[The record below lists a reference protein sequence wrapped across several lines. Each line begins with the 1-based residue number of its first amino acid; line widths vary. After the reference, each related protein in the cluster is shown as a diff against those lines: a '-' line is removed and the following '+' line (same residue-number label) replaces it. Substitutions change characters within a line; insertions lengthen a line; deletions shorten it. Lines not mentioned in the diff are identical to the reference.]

1 MAGPKNILFI
11 MADQLRYDYLGCT
24 GHPTIRTPHID
35 ALAARGV
42 NFTRTYCQAAVC
54 GPSRMS
60 FYTGRYMFTHG
71 GTYNNIPVRADERTM
86 GDHLRPLGYRVGLV
100 GKTHFRR
107 DAAGMAKLGI
117 APDGDLGVLLSECG
131 FEPWERDDGLHPD
144 QSADPDLAYNAYLR
158 AQGYDGGD
166 NPWHTVA
173 NSAEG
178 PDGEVLSG
186 WQMRHVRLPARVSRA
201 HSETAYMT
209 DRAMAVIENLGDAP
223 WCMHLSYIKP
233 HWPYMAP
240 DPYHAMYGADDILP
254 AIRATGEREDRHPVV
269 EAFGRH
275 EESVNFSRDACRET
289 VIPAYM
295 GLISELDDHVGR
307 LMAFLDARGQLENTI
322 VVLTSDHGDYLG
334 DHWLGEKELFY
345 DAAARIPMIVADPD
359 PSADATRGTADERF
373 VESIDLIPTFMEL
386 AGCAD
391 LPDHWLEGR
400 SLTPL
405 LRGDAD
411 IDWRDAVFC
420 ECDYAVRHARN
431 TVGRGPEDCR
441 AFMIRDERWKFILY
455 EGFRPQL
462 FDMENDPG
470 ELVDLGADAAHAAVR
485 REMSDRLFAWL
496 RKRKLRTT
504 LSNREVANRTGM
516 AKERGYL
523 FGVW

>member
-1 MAGPKNILFI
+1 MPNPKNILFI

-24 GHPTIRTPHID
+24 GHPTIKTPNID

-42 NFTRTYCQAAVC
+42 NFSRTYCQAAVC

-71 GTYNNIPVRADERTM
+71 GTYNNIPIRVDERTM

-100 GKTHFRR
+100 GKTHFSR
-107 DAAGMAKLGI
+107 DVAGMEKLGVS
-117 APDGDLGVLLSECG
+117 PQGDLGVTLSQCG

-144 QSADPDLAYNAYLR
+144 QSADPDLAYNRYLR
-158 AQGYDGGD
+158 EKGYGDDD

-178 PDGEVLSG
+178 PDGEILSG
-186 WQMRHVRLPARVSRA
+186 WEMRNVTLPARVSRE

-209 DRAMAVIENLGDAP
+209 DQAMARIESLGDTP

-240 DPYHAMYGADDILP
+240 DPYHAMYGANMILP
-254 AIRATGEREDRHPVV
+254 ANRAESELEDRHPVV
-269 EAFGRH
+269 DAFGQH
-275 EESVNFSRDACRET
+275 EESVNFSRDECRET

-295 GLISELDDHVGR
+295 GLISELDDHIGR
-307 LMAFLDARGQLENTI
+307 LVAFLQDRGELENTI
-322 VVLTSDHGDYLG
+322 IVLTSDHGDYLG

-345 DAAARIPMIVADPD
+345 DAAARIPMIVVDPD
-359 PSADATRGTADERF
+359 PASDSTRGTTDPRF
-373 VESIDLIPTFMEL
+373 AESIDLIPTFMEL
-386 AGCAD
+386 AGCEA

-400 SLTPL
+400 SLAPL
-405 LRGDAD
+405 LHGKRDVE
-411 IDWRDAVFC
+411 WRDAAFC
-420 ECDYAVRHARN
+420 ECDYSVRHARN
-431 TVGRGPEDCR
+431 TVGRDPEDCR
-441 AFMIRDERWKFILY
+441 SFMVRTERWKFILY

-462 FDMENDPG
+462 FDMQDDPG
-470 ELVDLGADAAHAAVR
+470 ELVDLGASPAHEDVR
-485 REMSDRLFAWL
+485 CEMSDRIFAWM
-496 RKRKLRTT
+496 RRRKLRTS
-504 LSNREVANRTGM
+504 LSNNEIANRTGS
-516 AKERGYL
+516 AKKRGYL

>member
-1 MAGPKNILFI
+1 MVKPKNILFI

-24 GHPTIRTPHID
+24 GHPTIKTPHID

-42 NFTRTYCQAAVC
+42 NFSRTYCQAAVC

-71 GTYNNIPVRADERTM
+71 GTYNNIPVRVDERTM

-107 DAAGMAKLGI
+107 DVAGMEKLGLS
-117 APDGDLGVLLSECG
+117 PTEDLGLLLSESG

-144 QSADPDLAYNAYLR
+144 QSADPDLAYNRFLR
-158 AQGYDGGD
+158 EKGYEGGD

-178 PDGEVLSG
+178 PDGEILSG
-186 WQMRHVRLPARVSRA
+186 WHMRNVGLPARVARE

-209 DRAMAVIENLGDAP
+209 DLAMAKIAELGDAP

-240 DPYHAMYGADDILP
+240 DPYHAMYGPNMIKAANRDEKEL
-254 AIRATGEREDRHPVV
+254 ENRHPVV
-269 EAFGRH
+269 DAFGQH
-275 EESVNFSRDACRET
+275 EESVNFSRDECRET

-295 GLISELDDHVGR
+295 GLISELDDHIGR
-307 LMAFLDARGQLENTI
+307 LMAFLGESEQLENTI

-345 DAAARIPMIVADPD
+345 DAAARIPMIIADPD
-359 PSADATRGTADERF
+359 ASADGTRGTQDDRL
-373 VESIDLIPTFMEL
+373 VESIDLIPTFMDL
-386 AGCAD
+386 AGCD
-391 LPDHWLEGR
+391 EIPDHWLEGR
-400 SLTPL
+400 SLAPL
-405 LRGDAD
+405 LRGDVD
-411 IDWRDAVFC
+411 VMWRDAAFC

-431 TVGRGPEDCR
+431 TLVMGPEDCR
-441 AFMIRDERWKFILY
+441 SFMIRTDRWKFVLY
-455 EGFRPQL
+455 AGFRPQL
-462 FDMENDPG
+462 FDMEDDPG
-470 ELVDLGADAAHAAVR
+470 ELVDLGEGPEHEEVR
-485 REMSDRLFAWL
+485 REMSDRIFEWMQ
-496 RKRKLRTT
+496 KRKLRTS
-504 LSNREVANRTGM
+504 LSNKEIASRTGM

>member
-1 MAGPKNILFI
+1 MVRPKNILFI
-11 MADQLRYDYLGCT
+11 MADQLRFDYLGCT
-24 GHPTIRTPHID
+24 GHPTIKTPNID

-71 GTYNNIPVRADERTM
+71 GTYNNIPVRVDERTM

-107 DAAGMAKLGI
+107 DVEGMDKLGI
-117 APDGDLGVLLSECG
+117 EPTGDLGVMLSECG

-144 QSADPDLAYNAYLR
+144 QSADPDLAYNRYLR
-158 AQGYDGGD
+158 EQGYDGGD

-178 PDGEVLSG
+178 PDGEILSG
-186 WQMRHVRLPARVSRA
+186 WQMRHVNLPARVARE

-209 DRAMAVIENLGDAP
+209 DRAIAKIEDLGDEP

-240 DPYHAMYGADDILP
+240 APYHAMYGPNMIQAANRD
-254 AIRATGEREDRHPVV
+254 ERELENRHPVV
-269 EAFGRH
+269 DAFGRH
-275 EESVNFSRDACRET
+275 EESVNFSRDECRET

-295 GLISELDDHVGR
+295 GLISELDDHIGR
-307 LMAFLDARGQLENTI
+307 LVAHLDQRGQLDNTI
-322 VVLTSDHGDYLG
+322 IVLTSDHGDYLG

-345 DAAARIPMIVADPD
+345 DAAARIPMIIVDPD
-359 PSADATRGTADERF
+359 AASDGTRGSQDDRF

-386 AGCAD
+386 AGCES

-400 SLTPL
+400 SLAPL
-405 LRGDAD
+405 LHGEAD
-411 IDWRDAVFC
+411 VNWRDAAFC

-431 TVGRGPEDCR
+431 TLSRGPEDCR
-441 AFMIRDERWKFILY
+441 SFMIRTDDWKFILY

-462 FDMENDPG
+462 FDLKNDPG
-470 ELVDLGADAAHAAVR
+470 ELVDLGDDPTYESVR
-485 REMSDRLFAWL
+485 HEMSDRIFAWM
-496 RKRKLRTT
+496 RKRKLRPS
-504 LSNREVANRTGM
+504 LSNQEISNRTGM

>member
-24 GHPTIRTPHID
+24 GHPTIKTPHID

-42 NFTRTYCQAAVC
+42 NFSRTYCQAAVC

-71 GTYNNIPVRADERTM
+71 GTYNNIPVRVDERTM

-107 DAAGMAKLGI
+107 DVAGMEKLGI
-117 APDGDLGVLLSECG
+117 SPSGDLGILLSESG

-144 QSADPDLAYNAYLR
+144 QSADPDLAYNRYLR
-158 AQGYDGGD
+158 EKGYEGGG

-186 WQMRHVRLPARVSRA
+186 WNMRNVGLPARVARA

-209 DRAMAVIENLGDAP
+209 DLAMAKIEELGAAP

-240 DPYHAMYGADDILP
+240 DPYHAMYGPNMIQAANRDEKEL
-254 AIRATGEREDRHPVV
+254 ENRHPVV
-269 EAFGRH
+269 DAFGQH
-275 EESVNFSRDACRET
+275 EESVNFSRDECRET

-307 LMAFLDARGQLENTI
+307 LMAFLKERGQLDNTI

-345 DAAARIPMIVADPD
+345 DAASRIPMIVVDPD
-359 PSADATRGTADERF
+359 ASADETRGTRDDRL
-373 VESIDLIPTFMEL
+373 VESIDLIPTFMDL
-386 AGCAD
+386 AGCEEI
-391 LPDHWLEGR
+391 PDHWLEGR
-400 SLTPL
+400 SLAPL

-411 IDWRDAVFC
+411 VAWRDAAFC

-431 TVGRGPEDCR
+431 TLALGPEDCR
-441 AFMIRDERWKFILY
+441 SFMIRTDRWKFILY

-470 ELVDLGADAAHAAVR
+470 ELVDLGEDPAQESVR
-485 REMSDRLFAWL
+485 REMSDRIFEWM
-496 RKRKLRTT
+496 RKRKLRTA
-504 LSNREVANRTGM
+504 LSNKEISNRTGM